1 VSVLAGLFIMQEK
14 LSALQII
21 CCAFIIL
28 GVFGTN
34 LRIKNKE

>member
-1 VSVLAGLFIMQEK
+1 MQEK